1 MDPTGPQSYLY
12 ARSMMH
18 LRSLALCSL
27 LAWSG
32 ASFALPG
39 KDCDRNA
46 NVKVDCAT
54 TSAFINIDIA
64 HCRRIGHVTIEVK
77 NADGKVLYREE
88 GKALAE
94 VLVRRLDKG
103 VFPKGDLSL
112 SVTARDFAI
121 TQIFSIR

>member
-1 MDPTGPQSYLY
+1 M
-12 ARSMMH
+12 
-18 LRSLALCSL
+18 

-32 ASFALPG
+32 ASFAGPG
-39 KDCDRNA
+39 KNCDRNA
-46 NVKVDCAT
+46 NVKVECAT

-64 HCRRIGHVTIEVK
+64 HCRRIGNVVIEVK
-77 NADGKVLYREE
+77 SADGKVLYKEE

-103 VFPKGDLSL
+103 VFPKGELSL

-121 TQIFSIR
+121 TQVFSVR